1 MASIFD
7 YYRERAKPV
16 PAAVWRS
23 PLYFIAFGFGSGASP
38 FAPGTVGSLFALIF
52 YLGLRELSLPVYLL
66 FLVVFTAFSI
76 WLLDKLSREM
86 QVHDHPGMCLD
97 EFVGMFVT
105 LILAPTGFLWLLTG
119 FALFRLF
126 DILKPWPISWLDQHV
141 HGGFGMVIDDVA
153 AGLAAFLV
161 LQGLYYFL

>member
-1 MASIFD
+1 MASLLD

-16 PAAVWRS
+16 PAKVWRS

-38 FAPGTVGSLFALIF
+38 FAPGTAGSLLALVC
-52 YLGLRELSLPVYLL
+52 YLGLRQLSLPVYLL
-66 FLVVFTAFSI
+66 FLVLFTVFSI

-105 LILAPTGFLWLLTG
+105 LTLAPVGFLWLLTG
-119 FALFRLF
+119 FVLFRIF
-126 DILKPWPISWLDQHV
+126 DIVKPWPISWLDHHV

-153 AGLAAFLV
+153 AGVAAFAI
-161 LQGLYYFL
+161 LQGLYYFI

>member
-1 MASIFD
+1 MASLLE

-16 PAAVWRS
+16 PKQVSRS
-23 PLYFIAFGFGSGASP
+23 PLYFVAFGFGSGASP
-38 FAPGTVGSLFALIF
+38 FAPGTAGSLLALVF
-52 YLGLRELSLPVYLL
+52 YLGLRHLSLPVYLL
-66 FLVVFTAFSI
+66 FLVVFTVFSI

-105 LILAPTGFLWLLTG
+105 LILAPAGFLWLFTG
-119 FALFRLF
+119 FVLFRIF
-126 DILKPWPISWLDQHV
+126 DIVKPWPISWLDQHV

-153 AGLAAFLV
+153 AGVAAFAV
-161 LQGLYYFL
+161 LQGLYYIL